1 MPDKVVLDSSVIAAM
16 FFREEASHRVL
27 KELSDYF
34 AITVDLAIAELGN
47 VAWKQVTFAGESR
60 ELARDALEDA
70 LEFIVESCMLIR
82 SLDLAKEAYNIAI
95 EDRVSFYDAL
105 FLAAADKEHVPLFT
119 LDKKLHEKVQAKRNI
134 RLA

>member
-70 LEFIVESCMLIR
+70 LEFIVESC
-82 SLDLAKEAYNIAI
+82 
-95 EDRVSFYDAL
+95 
-105 FLAAADKEHVPLFT
+105 
-119 LDKKLHEKVQAKRNI
+119 KLHEKVQAKRNI